1 MKKYV
6 LTESQIKK
14 VVDNI
19 IQEQMDQTKK
29 KKLSTPK
36 GKNKKA

>member
-14 VVDNI
+14 VVDTI
-19 IQEQMDQTKK
+19 IQEQIDQTKK
-29 KKLSTPK
+29 KKLPASKTK
-36 GKNKKA
+36 SKKA